1 MHRVGDASE
10 GGAMAGIKEGISR
23 RNFLEG
29 AGLAA
34 LGAGMLGS
42 GMLAGCAP
50 AKTTVEKTGSSA
62 SGGSLGE
69 WSGQSAYAQINPQE
83 EIDVSNSISDLSQSE
98 FAKPFNIGKIE
109 IANRFVKTAATSGV
123 SNDEVQAVGYFG
135 NIAKGGVGA
144 VFVEG
149 SYAFFDKIDTEYTVS
164 AMGPDTRL
172 TIEDSPLKAICAEIH
187 SHDVPA
193 FIQMK
198 WGTPGLENKWSN
210 TPETG
215 TQYMASEMSL
225 DDIAM
230 FAEDVANSA
239 QKLQSIGFDGIEINA
254 AGNNVP
260 GWFLSRFRN
269 DRPAG
274 DPYGPATFESRTR
287 FIGDLIS
294 AIKTACGEDFP
305 VQVRMNGVEEND
317 TDLGQDELISS
328 VEESAELAKCIE
340 AAGADSLHFI
350 LGVMG
355 NHNAQFMG
363 DGYFSGVG
371 VAGANGFGTF
381 FDFNKHFGGH
391 LDGNHSGLGL
401 MLGATEIIKQA
412 VSIPVGAATYMDPAQ
427 APDYFEAALADGRID
442 FLCINRPVAN
452 ADNEYVHKF
461 FENRLDEIRPCC
473 RCLHCAADFG
483 NHMGTTEGCRV
494 NACKARAFTEEMPE
508 GYEVPAGDG
517 SKNVMVIGGGPAGM
531 EAARVCAERGYSVAM
546 YEKSAMGGL
555 LDFAESVKGKHEHL
569 GQLKDWFIGQLN
581 ASGVEIVTGKEVDA
595 AFVREQKPDVVIL
608 AAGGARQGFDFQGTQ
623 ATPVISVTD
632 FLMNEPGDDVVV
644 CGFNVQAYDTAMYL
658 LAHGKNVT
666 VVSNEPEEALGK
678 GQSASLLGFTRP
690 AFYAAG
696 GRVLSMSTLDEIG
709 DGEVKV
715 TNVAGV
721 QLTIKADAVIDAA
734 DMVPNTSLA
743 DELSGEF
750 DVKSVGDCAD
760 PWDIQAAIATANLVA
775 RAC

>member
-381 FDFNKHFGGH
+381 FDFN
-391 LDGNHSGLGL
+391 
-401 MLGATEIIKQA
+401 
-412 VSIPVGAATYMDPAQ
+412 
-427 APDYFEAALADGRID
+427 
-442 FLCINRPVAN
+442 
-452 ADNEYVHKF
+452 
-461 FENRLDEIRPCC
+461 
-473 RCLHCAADFG
+473 
-483 NHMGTTEGCRV
+483 
-494 NACKARAFTEEMPE
+494 
-508 GYEVPAGDG
+508 
-517 SKNVMVIGGGPAGM
+517 
-531 EAARVCAERGYSVAM
+531 
-546 YEKSAMGGL
+546 
-555 LDFAESVKGKHEHL
+555 
-569 GQLKDWFIGQLN
+569 
-581 ASGVEIVTGKEVDA
+581 
-595 AFVREQKPDVVIL
+595 
-608 AAGGARQGFDFQGTQ
+608 
-623 ATPVISVTD
+623 
-632 FLMNEPGDDVVV
+632 
-644 CGFNVQAYDTAMYL
+644 
-658 LAHGKNVT
+658 
-666 VVSNEPEEALGK
+666 
-678 GQSASLLGFTRP
+678 
-690 AFYAAG
+690 
-696 GRVLSMSTLDEIG
+696 
-709 DGEVKV
+709 
-715 TNVAGV
+715 
-721 QLTIKADAVIDAA
+721 
-734 DMVPNTSLA
+734 
-743 DELSGEF
+743 
-750 DVKSVGDCAD
+750 
-760 PWDIQAAIATANLVA
+760 
-775 RAC
+775 

>member
-531 EAARVCAERGYSVAM
+531 EAARVCAERGYSVAL

-608 AAGGARQGFDFQGTQ
+608 AAGGARQGFNFQGTQ

>member
-254 AGNNVP
+254 ASNNVP

-294 AIKTACGEDFP
+294 AIKTACGEDFS

-531 EAARVCAERGYSVAM
+531 EAARVCAERGYSVAL

>member
-1 MHRVGDASE
+1 
-10 GGAMAGIKEGISR
+10 
-23 RNFLEG
+23 
-29 AGLAA
+29 
-34 LGAGMLGS
+34 
-42 GMLAGCAP
+42 
-50 AKTTVEKTGSSA
+50 
-62 SGGSLGE
+62 
-69 WSGQSAYAQINPQE
+69 
-83 EIDVSNSISDLSQSE
+83 
-98 FAKPFNIGKIE
+98 
-109 IANRFVKTAATSGV
+109 
-123 SNDEVQAVGYFG
+123 
-135 NIAKGGVGA
+135 
-144 VFVEG
+144 
-149 SYAFFDKIDTEYTVS
+149 
-164 AMGPDTRL
+164 
-172 TIEDSPLKAICAEIH
+172 
-187 SHDVPA
+187 
-193 FIQMK
+193 
-198 WGTPGLENKWSN
+198 
-210 TPETG
+210 
-215 TQYMASEMSL
+215 
-225 DDIAM
+225 
-230 FAEDVANSA
+230 
-239 QKLQSIGFDGIEINA
+239 
-254 AGNNVP
+254 
-260 GWFLSRFRN
+260 
-269 DRPAG
+269 
-274 DPYGPATFESRTR
+274 
-287 FIGDLIS
+287 
-294 AIKTACGEDFP
+294 
-305 VQVRMNGVEEND
+305 
-317 TDLGQDELISS
+317 
-328 VEESAELAKCIE
+328 
-340 AAGADSLHFI
+340 
-350 LGVMG
+350 
-355 NHNAQFMG
+355 
-363 DGYFSGVG
+363 
-371 VAGANGFGTF
+371 
-381 FDFNKHFGGH
+381 
-391 LDGNHSGLGL
+391 
-401 MLGATEIIKQA
+401 
-412 VSIPVGAATYMDPAQ
+412 MDPAQ

-531 EAARVCAERGYSVAM
+531 EAARVCAERGYSVAL

-644 CGFNVQAYDTAMYL
+644 CGVNVQAYDTAMYL

>member
-1 MHRVGDASE
+1 MNKGES
-10 GGAMAGIKEGISR
+10 MGISR
-23 RNFLEG
+23 RNFVGG

-34 LGAGMLGS
+34 VGAGLLGS
-42 GMLAGCAP
+42 GMLAGCSP
-50 AKTTVEKTGSSA
+50 AKSA
-62 SGGSLGE
+62 SEKSSSGTNDAAKGE
-69 WSGQSAYAQINPQE
+69 WAQTSAYAQINPQE
-83 EIDVSNSISDLSQSE
+83 DIDASNSMSDLSQSSM
-98 FAKPFNIGKIE
+98 AKPFSIGKIE

-123 SNDEVQAVGYFG
+123 SNDETQAVGYFG

-149 SYAFFDKIDTEYTVS
+149 SYAFFDKIDTQYTVFTAGS
-164 AMGPDTRL
+164 DSRL
-172 TIEDSPLKAICAEIH
+172 TIEKSPLEAICKEIH
-187 SHDVPA
+187 SHNVPA

-210 TPETG
+210 TPATG
-215 TQYMASEMSL
+215 TQYMASEMTL
-225 DDIAM
+225 EDISM
-230 FAEDVANSA
+230 FADDVATA
-239 QKLQSIGFDGIEINA
+239 AKKLQAIGFDGIEINA

-269 DRPAG
+269 DRPAD
-274 DPYGPATFESRTR
+274 DPYGPGTFESRTR

-371 VAGANGFGTF
+371 IAGANGFGTF
-381 FDFNKHFGGH
+381 FDFGKHFGGH
-391 LDGNHSGLGL
+391 LDGAHSGLGL

-412 VSIPVGAATYMDPAQ
+412 VSIPVGAATYMDPAM
-427 APDYFEAALADGRID
+427 APDFFEAAIADGRID
-442 FLCINRPVAN
+442 FLCVNRPVAN

-483 NHMGTTEGCRV
+483 NHLGTTEGCRV
-494 NACKARAFTEEMPE
+494 NACKARAFTDEMPE
-508 GYEVPAGDG
+508 GYDAPAGDG
-517 SKNVMVIGGGPAGM
+517 DKKVLVIGGGPAGM
-531 EAARVCAERGYSVAM
+531 EAARVAAERGYSVSL

-569 GQLKDWFIGQLN
+569 GKLKDWFVRQLEL
-581 ASGVEIVTGKEVDA
+581 AGVEVVTGKEVDA
-595 AFVREQKPDVVIL
+595 AFVREQKPDVVIV
-608 AAGGARQGFDFQGTQ
+608 AVGGKRQELGLSGTS
-623 ATPVISVTD
+623 ATPVISVSE
-632 FLMNEPGDDVVV
+632 FLMNEPGDNVVV
-644 CGFNVQAYDTAMYL
+644 CGFNVQAYDAAMYL

-666 VVSNEPEEALGK
+666 IVANEPESALGK
-678 GQSASLLGFTRP
+678 GQSASLLGFTQP
-690 AFYAAG
+690 AFYAIG

-715 TNVAGV
+715 TNATGV
-721 QLTIKADAVIDAA
+721 QLTIKADAVINAI
-734 DMVPNTSLA
+734 DMAPNTSLA
-743 DELSGEF
+743 DDLSGEF
-750 DVKSVGDCAD
+750 DVKCVGDCAD
-760 PWDIQAAIATANLVA
+760 PWDIQAAIATANLAA

>member
-531 EAARVCAERGYSVAM
+531 EAARVCAERGYSVAL

-623 ATPVISVTD
+623 ATPGISVTD

>member
-1 MHRVGDASE
+1 
-10 GGAMAGIKEGISR
+10 MAGIKEGISR

-531 EAARVCAERGYSVAM
+531 EAARVCAERGYSVAL

>member
-62 SGGSLGE
+62 SGGSQGE

-531 EAARVCAERGYSVAM
+531 EAARVCAERGYSVAL

-734 DMVPNTSLA
+734 EMVPNTSLA

>member
-531 EAARVCAERGYSVAM
+531 EAARVCAERGYSVAL

>member
-1 MHRVGDASE
+1 
-10 GGAMAGIKEGISR
+10 MAGIKEGISR

-531 EAARVCAERGYSVAM
+531 EAARVCAERGYSVAL

-608 AAGGARQGFDFQGTQ
+608 AAGGARQGFNFQGTQ